1 MTTCGLW
8 LARRRL
14 VAALLSSGGQGQ
26 RLVRAALTEDSRF
39 GLAEHLVHADCEV
52 VVTEALA
59 RADPLPAQLARR
71 GLIVWLADDQLVAAL
86 LAIAAVRDPA
96 RAAALLARLRVVSAW
111 RPLLRRLPPADPAH
125 QLRLV

>member
-14 VAALLSSGGQGQ
+14 VAALLGSGGQGQ
-26 RLVRAALTEDSRF
+26 RLVRAALTEDARF
-39 GLAEHLVHADCEV
+39 GLAEHLVHADCEI

-59 RADPLPAQLARR
+59 RADLLPAHLARR
-71 GLIVWLADDQLVAAL
+71 GLTVWLADDQLVAGL

-96 RAAALLARLRVVSAW
+96 RAAALLARLRVLSTW
-111 RPLLRRLPPADPAH
+111 RPLLRRLAPADPAH